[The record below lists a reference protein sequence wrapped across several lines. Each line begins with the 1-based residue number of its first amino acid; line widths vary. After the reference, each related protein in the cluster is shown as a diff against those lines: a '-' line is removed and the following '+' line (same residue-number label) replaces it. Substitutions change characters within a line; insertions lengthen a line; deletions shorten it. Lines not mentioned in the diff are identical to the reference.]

1 MSAKIKAS
9 IREKYEDFDKDKILD
24 DLVDKVIENEK
35 LKKEKEKLEK
45 ELKKYKNAHTPSS
58 KLRFEKPQAK
68 GLPVGRR
75 EGKKSNHVGKT
86 RPQDTPTH
94 TIWVKAEKNPITG
107 NTNIVETGE
116 VVEAVITDF
125 EIKKIV
131 TLYKLKEYRDLDTGE
146 IFLARHPDIPDKGI
160 FGKNMQAFAST
171 LHADNRVTFDGIA
184 SIFTNVFGIS
194 ITAPTAMELCNRA
207 AEKTKPEYVK
217 LNEELKNQ
225 ML

>member
-1 MSAKIKAS
+1 M
-9 IREKYEDFDKDKILD
+9 
-24 DLVDKVIENEK
+24 
-35 LKKEKEKLEK
+35 
-45 ELKKYKNAHTPSS
+45 
-58 KLRFEKPQAK
+58 
-68 GLPVGRR
+68 
-75 EGKKSNHVGKT
+75 
-86 RPQDTPTH
+86 
-94 TIWVKAEKNPITG
+94 
-107 NTNIVETGE
+107 ETGE

-217 LNEELKNQ
+217 LNEELKKSDVVNADETSSNQ
-225 ML
+225 NGQQNWLWGFFTPSIAFFSFFCICLAL